1 MDKKIK
7 TLEEGLTK
15 AFHLIA
21 ISKNQSEAL
30 AAEKLA
36 NEIIE
41 KIKDRNVKIEIEKFN
56 KKINQ
61 EYQQTLQNHF

>member
-7 TLEEGLTK
+7 TLEEGLTE
-15 AFHLIA
+15 AFHSIA
-21 ISKNQSEAL
+21 ISKNRSEAL

-41 KIKDRNVKIEIEKFN
+41 KIKDRNVEIEIEKFN
-56 KKINQ
+56 KKINE
-61 EYQQTLQNHF
+61 EYQTLQNHN

>member
-7 TLEEGLTK
+7 TLEEGLTE

-41 KIKDRNVKIEIEKFN
+41 KIKNRNVEIEIEKFN
-56 KKINQ
+56 KKINE
-61 EYQQTLQNHF
+61 EYQTLQNHN